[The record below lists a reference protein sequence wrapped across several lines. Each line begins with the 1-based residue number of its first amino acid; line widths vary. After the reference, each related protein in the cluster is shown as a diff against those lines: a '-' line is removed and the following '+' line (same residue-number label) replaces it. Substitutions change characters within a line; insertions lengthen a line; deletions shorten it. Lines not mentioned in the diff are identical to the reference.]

1 MSYELVIFDCDGTL
15 VDSEPVTMRLIIKMM
30 LEKGIELSFNEA
42 MKLFAGKNMIAIT
55 SYMSAIIGSFDYLE
69 FEEDY
74 RSRCIDVFNAELKAV
89 EGAEALITKLKIPY
103 CIASN
108 GPRRKMDLTLKVT
121 GLNKYFEDEVIF
133 SAYDIQKWKPEP
145 DLYLHAS
152 SCMRVVSDKAIVIED
167 TLPGLMGAINAGI
180 PAIAYNPEQKS
191 DLYIDNVLN
200 FSSMNQIQDY
210 LKTFG
215 VV

>member
-15 VDSEPVTMRLIIKMM
+15 VDSEPVTMRLIIQMM
-30 LEKGIELSFNEA
+30 SEKGINLSFNEA
-42 MKLFAGKNMIAIT
+42 MEIFAGKNMMAIT
-55 SYMSAIIGSFDYLE
+55 SYMSGIIGSFDHGE

-74 RSRCIDVFNAELKAV
+74 RSRCIDAFNAELKAV
-89 EGAEALITKLKIPY
+89 EGAETLITNLKIPY

-108 GPRRKMDLTLKVT
+108 GPKRKMDLTLKVT
-121 GLNKYFEDEVIF
+121 GLIKYFEEEAIF

-145 DLYLHAS
+145 DLYLHAAS
-152 SCMRVVSDKAIVIED
+152 RMSVVAHKAIVIED

-180 PAIAYNPEQKS
+180 QAIAYNPEQKR
-191 DLYIDNVLN
+191 DLYLDSVPN
-200 FSSMNQIQDY
+200 FSSMDDILDY

-215 VV
+215 IV